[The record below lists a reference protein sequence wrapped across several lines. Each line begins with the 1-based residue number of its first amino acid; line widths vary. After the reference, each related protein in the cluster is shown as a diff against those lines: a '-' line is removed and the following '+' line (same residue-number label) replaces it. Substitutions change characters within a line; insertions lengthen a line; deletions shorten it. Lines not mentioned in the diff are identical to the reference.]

1 MIDGCSRCD
10 VDEACVFLLKH
21 LRDRRTRNR
30 IAGAQIR
37 AQHLLQEL
45 GIFFPELCAAGKGSD
60 RVNHDVKASVL
71 RDKSLNE
78 ALHRNFVADVDL
90 LPL

>member
-45 GIFFPELCAAGKGSD
+45 GIFFPELCAAGDQVFPIPSC
-60 RVNHDVKASVL
+60 SV
-71 RDKSLNE
+71 
-78 ALHRNFVADVDL
+78 HRGMGQ
-90 LPL
+90 